1 VLTAICGN
9 YRCKEGEEKEKRR
22 GREGE
27 EKGKRRGV
35 EMRDIGG
42 HRRGERSGEKR
53 RCRCVLCT
61 VLWWSKQ
68 QT

>member
-1 VLTAICGN
+1 MLTAICGN

-42 HRRGERSGEKR
+42 HRRGERSGEK
-53 RCRCVLCT
+53 
-61 VLWWSKQ
+61 KKM
-68 QT
+68 